1 MPIIKSAKKRMK
13 QAEVRRQ
20 RNYPVRSAMKTHVK
34 KVLLL
39 TKEGKKDE
47 AEKMLPETYKIIDTA
62 AKKNI
67 IHKNN
72 AARKKS
78 LLARSIANSSNKGAA
93 PMPKVEKAATGATKG
108 SSMEQSEAKTPKATK
123 KAQKVEEVP
132 EVAEEKA

>member
-39 TKEGKKDE
+39 AKEGKRDE
-47 AEKMLPETYKIIDTA
+47 AEKLLPETYKIIDTA

-78 LLARSIANSSNKGAA
+78 RLARNIANASNKGAA
-93 PMPKVEKAATGATKG
+93 AMPKVEKAAKP
-108 SSMEQSEAKTPKATK
+108 AKKVE
-123 KAQKVEEVP
+123 KVEEKA
-132 EVAEEKA
+132 EIAAEATTEEKA